1 MSKNSCFFDLV
12 RKTAVLLAHE
22 SIKYV
27 IETQKKGDIP
37 PPPLF
42 QVREYSDYVNP
53 QKPPCLVC
61 QPTFWCAGQLR
72 THRKNHETH

>member
-37 PPPLF
+37 PPSLPSERI
-42 QVREYSDYVNP
+42 Q
-53 QKPPCLVC
+53 
-61 QPTFWCAGQLR
+61 
-72 THRKNHETH
+72 